1 MQESSSNQTSSAD
14 SHAVMTLAITPPL
27 LQGSRSSK
35 KFSKQGKNLKVES
48 RFSATPRVQ
57 IAVSQLSLFL
67 SSSKDWVLAYC
78 HTAYI
83 LPGSCKG
90 KV

>member
-35 KFSKQGKNLKVES
+35 KFSKQGKNYKVEN
-48 RFSATPRVQ
+48 
-57 IAVSQLSLFL
+57 
-67 SSSKDWVLAYC
+67 
-78 HTAYI
+78 
-83 LPGSCKG
+83 
-90 KV
+90 